1 MLWEIT
7 QLGFGAAEI
16 SHGTSVSLLPGI
28 LHWIENRG
36 MRITSVHN
44 FCPAPVEA
52 NFDNPDVYEFT
63 SRRSIER
70 QRALDLTMRSLETA
84 ARCGAEVLVVHLGST
99 SLRGASGR
107 LEEMARRGELFS
119 RRYCAEKLRLV
130 ERRERLGEGCY
141 GPVRDLVGMIA
152 ERGAELGVRIG
163 VESRSHY
170 EQVPDERE
178 MVRLMEEF
186 RDNPWVGYWHDFGHV
201 QRKANLGL
209 LDHAEWVARMAP
221 FWLGSHVHDVDWPA
235 HDHRI
240 PFSSG
245 RHGIDFG
252 GLLPLVP
259 RDKPLVWEL
268 SPRHTKR
275 ERIREALEVWRER
288 FPQTAGPEP
297 GAARAPAVT
306 KA

>member
-1 MLWEIT
+1 MLWEIG
-7 QLGFGAAEI
+7 QLGFAAAEI
-16 SHGTSVSLLPGI
+16 SHGTSVSLLPGV
-28 LHWIENRG
+28 LKWIEHRA

-63 SRRSIER
+63 SPRRVER
-70 QRALDLTMRSLETA
+70 ERALELTKRSLETA
-84 ARCGAEVLVVHLGST
+84 ARCRAEVLVVHLGRVP
-99 SLRGASGR
+99 LRGGSAR
-107 LEEMARRGELFS
+107 LERMALEGELFS

-130 ERRERLGEGCY
+130 ERRERLGARIFDQ
-141 GPVRDLVGMIA
+141 VRDTLGEIA
-152 ERGAELGVRIG
+152 GRAAELGVKIG

-170 EQVPDERE
+170 EQVPDEVE

-209 LDHAEWVARMAP
+209 LDHAGWVRRMAP
-221 FWLGSHVHDVDWPA
+221 HWLGSHVHDVDWPLR
-235 HDHRI
+235 DHRI

-245 RHGIDFG
+245 RHGIDFDR
-252 GLLPLVP
+252 LLALVP

-268 SPRHTKR
+268 SPRRNKR
-275 ERIREALEVWRER
+275 ERVMAARQAWLERYP
-288 FPQTAGPEP
+288 FTAGPTVAT
-297 GAARAPAVT
+297 AAAAG
-306 KA
+306 